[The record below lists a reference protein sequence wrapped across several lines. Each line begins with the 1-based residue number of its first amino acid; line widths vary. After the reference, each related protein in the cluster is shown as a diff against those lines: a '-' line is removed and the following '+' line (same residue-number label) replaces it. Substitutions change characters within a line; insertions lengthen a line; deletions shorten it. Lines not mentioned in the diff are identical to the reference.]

1 MANFRLAIET
11 TLFAQLTLGEALQKS
26 SACGFAMVEVGLS
39 HFDACAAGTADVEG
53 LEELQRMGRLRPG
66 LDARYLQLA
75 LVSLTL
81 MPAALPQMAQLV
93 TGLSTSDPRFRE
105 GQETFLK
112 ELGRL
117 LAPPS

>member
-1 MANFRLAIET
+1 
-11 TLFAQLTLGEALQKS
+11 
-26 SACGFAMVEVGLS
+26 
-39 HFDACAAGTADVEG
+39 
-53 LEELQRMGRLRPG
+53 
-66 LDARYLQLA
+66 LQLA